1 MSEVKKLIISRKKID
16 QHGNEYALIKIS
28 SNQQKRPEIRVV
40 KFKKSPK
47 KSKPKKQDN
56 NDNSISTNKYSSKS
70 GKILNEPKNP
80 LNSQIMSKNVKSK
93 ICDSSTT
100 KSSKFNSFI
109 STFNTP
115 SKEKNSFIYNS
126 PKPYIKPKNYNFRYL
141 NSPYLN
147 NYIYSPNFSKNN
159 SEIFKTEYNIN
170 NICQEKKLSK
180 NKENLNNK
188 IIILS
193 QKNRQC
199 LDKINSL
206 KNKQNKLNNIKAE
219 KLKDK
224 HEIKIAKN
232 KTKYETEFKKQ
243 ILEQIKEINKYKKEA
258 VKEINK
264 KENIIKKSNM
274 KKENTKVKN
283 MIKDIKKINYQ
294 KNRAN
299 YLKIRKEEERLR
311 NKRLRFNIPGN
322 KKCDNYFSFTKL
334 LIDDDQ
340 KEIDELKKKYEK
352 LKVINSEYNSYIKEI
367 ENMDFKRT
375 FTPSDFRKF
384 SKNQLSYSIL
394 ETIPKIII
402 STTNSPRKS
411 ISKAINKNNSIHLV

>member
-16 QHGNEYALIKIS
+16 QNGNEYALIKIS
-28 SNQQKRPEIRVV
+28 SNQNKRPEIRVV

-56 NDNSISTNKYSSKS
+56 NDNSISTNKCSTKS
-70 GKILNEPKNP
+70 GKIKSIPKSS
-80 LNSQIMSKNVKSK
+80 LNSQIISKTLKSK
-93 ICDSSTT
+93 LYDTSTT

-115 SKEKNSFIYNS
+115 SKGKNSFIYNS
-126 PKPYIKPKNYNFRYL
+126 PKPNLRHKNNNFRFL

-159 SEIFKTEYNIN
+159 SEIFKTDYNIN
-170 NICQEKKLSK
+170 SVYQEKKLSK

-193 QKNRQC
+193 QKNKQC

-206 KNKQNKLNNIKAE
+206 KHRVSKLNNIKA
-219 KLKDK
+219 KK
-224 HEIKIAKN
+224 IKNKQEVKFAKN

-243 ILEQIKEINKYKKEA
+243 LLDEIKEINKYRREA

-264 KENIIKKSNM
+264 KQNTIKRSNM
-274 KKENTKVKN
+274 KKENTKMRK
-283 MIKDIKKINYQ
+283 MIRDIKKIDYQ
-294 KNRAN
+294 KNRAK

-311 NKRLRFNIPGN
+311 NKRLRYNLSGN
-322 KKCDNYFSFTKL
+322 KKHDNFFSFTKL
-334 LIDDDQ
+334 LIDDDK
-340 KEIDELKKKYEK
+340 KEIEELKKKYEK

-375 FTPSDFRKF
+375 FTPQDFRKV
-384 SKNQLSYSIL
+384 SKNQLSNSII

-402 STTNSPRKS
+402 SNTNSPRRDIKGNS
-411 ISKAINKNNSIHLV
+411 NKNNSIQLV